1 VHDLT
6 KFFHPASVALVG
18 VSTKMTGLG
27 GISYLDRLTE
37 SGFAGRLY
45 PINPTADGEILG
57 RTVYPSLSALPEV
70 PELVMVFVAAA
81 RIPAILEECARIGV
95 RHIHILSS
103 GFREVGTP
111 EGAALD
117 DRIAT
122 IAAEKDL
129 LVMGPNCMGP
139 YCPSHRLTPWGAIPG
154 RHGPLGIISQSGMVT
169 QRLTE
174 YAFSLGVGVDKA
186 ASIGNATVL
195 DVHDYLEYMAADE
208 GIRVIAMY
216 LESVRDGRR
225 LLQVAKDVNR
235 RKPIV
240 FLKGGESE
248 AGAST
253 VASHTGRM
261 AGEQRLWDAFFRQSG
276 VARVRST
283 NEWMDAV
290 LAFCRLP
297 KPEGKGLFIIGG
309 GGGNS
314 VIHGD
319 TCIREGLE
327 VPRLSPAS
335 LDRLRPLVPAEGNI
349 AGNPLDFGRA
359 FFDAE
364 CLGEVLEI
372 GYQDPAVDAIIVDR
386 LIPRN
391 AYHMPEMPDATDAT
405 IDHVRANGHRK
416 PTVFM
421 VDSDG
426 GDLDLATKGTAL
438 LAKLCAAGIPTYPS
452 LERAARALLHLRRY
466 HEHLDS
472 MV

>member
-1 VHDLT
+1 
-6 KFFHPASVALVG
+6 
-18 VSTKMTGLG
+18 
-27 GISYLDRLTE
+27 
-37 SGFAGRLY
+37 
-45 PINPTADGEILG
+45 
-57 RTVYPSLSALPEV
+57 LPEV

-186 ASIGNATVL
+186 ASIGNSTVL

-335 LDRLRPLVPAEGNI
+335 LDRLRPLVPAKGNI

-466 HEHLDS
+466 HEHLFFNDTATTEIYTPVPGS
-472 MV
+472 YGGALP